1 MGANNKMISTDK
13 LIIDSRN
20 NRFSETKETNES
32 GFTLIE
38 AMIAMVI
45 LTICLLSVV
54 TIFAYAVRSNTGN
67 NTRSQAIAVLQREV
81 EQLRS
86 AKFTP
91 SVNGTDELLKGG
103 TKPLKTVPAADE
115 SSYQVQI
122 VVDNFPFNDG
132 IPNNDESTTTL
143 KEITVTV
150 TPQIASSTWVTA
162 VQTRAVFRR
171 VRGN

>member
-13 LIIDSRN
+13 LIIDLRN
-20 NRFSETKETNES
+20 NRFSETKETIEG

-54 TIFAYAVRSNTGN
+54 TIFTYAIRFNTGN
-67 NTRSQAIAVLQREV
+67 NTRTQAIAVLQREV

-91 SVNGTDELLKGG
+91 SANGTDEILKGG
-103 TKPLKTVPAADE
+103 AKPLKIVDAADL

-150 TPQIASSTWVTA
+150 TPQNVSAAWVTA

-171 VRGN
+171 VRSN